1 MEMVEV
7 PFVTDVTE
15 EAILLVNVQ
24 RLMVIVIVEAV
35 VENVDTVQVA
45 ASATSATDL
54 VILLANVER
63 RKIVVTSVM
72 EPDTCYNC
80 NMVGHIVKD
89 CPNAGTKTCYKCGG
103 IGHILRIVPQNN
115 YLNNFSQKL
124 HWMIM
129 KTHYIC

>member
-15 EAILLVNVQ
+15 KAILHVNVQ

-54 VILLANVER
+54 VILLASVER

-72 EPDTCYNC
+72 EPDTLPRIAP
-80 NMVGHIVKD
+80 MRVPRLVTSVAVLD
-89 CPNAGTKTCYKCGG
+89 TFSA
-103 IGHILRIVPQNN
+103 IVPQNN